1 VGFWL
6 SSCTYIHHIISFVQ
20 TTSYQ
25 QTSLF
30 TRLQVTHVI
39 PVHRNTETTWA
50 HCFSHCGDQSI
61 VQFQKAA
68 VAIREGEVQR
78 HEAERS
84 PLLDASKLYTFGHVI
99 HAQPVTGHFDTTN
112 STAFP
117 LPHAFSLTAPLSV
130 LTLPLDIPQRSLVS
144 HYLRYPLQSPCVH
157 LHLSLLGQ
165 VLDYYST
172 MVKRQQVS

>member
-1 VGFWL
+1 M
-6 SSCTYIHHIISFVQ
+6 
-20 TTSYQ
+20 
-25 QTSLF
+25 
-30 TRLQVTHVI
+30 RLQVTHVI
-39 PVHRNTETTWA
+39 PVHRNTETTSA

-78 HEAERS
+78 HEGGE
-84 PLLDASKLYTFGHVI
+84 K
-99 HAQPVTGHFDTTN
+99 PVVGRLETVYFRTCN
-112 STAFP
+112 SCAARNGAFRYYEFNRFP
-117 LPHAFSLTAPLSV
+117 ITPRFLTTAPLSV

>member
-39 PVHRNTETTWA
+39 PVHRNTETTSA
-50 HCFSHCGDQSI
+50 HCFSHCRDQSI

-78 HEAERS
+78 HEGGEKPVVGRLETVYFRTCNSCAARNGAFRYYEFNRFPITPRFLTNCPSLRTNVTPRYS
-84 PLLDASKLYTFGHVI
+84 PALFGVALPALPPPISVRASPSF
-99 HAQPVTGHFDTTN
+99 APRTGT
-112 STAFP
+112 
-117 LPHAFSLTAPLSV
+117 
-130 LTLPLDIPQRSLVS
+130 
-144 HYLRYPLQSPCVH
+144 
-157 LHLSLLGQ
+157 
-165 VLDYYST
+165 
-172 MVKRQQVS
+172 